1 MGRDAAKACENQC
14 FRCRKEA
21 AKHNDKLGSREGAA
35 ELLGISVS
43 SLADYELGNTKVIPV
58 DKVVLMAD
66 IYNAPE
72 LMAWYCSSECLIG
85 KSLEM
90 PSPEIASVERTTMK
104 LLKQLRQG
112 DIEQVKEKLIDIT
125 ADGIISKDEWADLTE
140 ILDYLDG
147 LIRAAR
153 ELKLIGSKL
162 LKKLLA
168 EEYGITTAREL
179 DEAMKKIGGLN
190 IGVFA
195 SPVRKDGTKHE
206 KVRSI
211 ARAG

>member
-112 DIEQVKEKLIDIT
+112 DIEQVKERLIDIT
-125 ADGIISKDEWADLTE
+125 ADGIISKDEWADRNPRLPRRTDSGGAGAEAHWLQAPERRHRRWLT
-140 ILDYLDG
+140 
-147 LIRAAR
+147 
-153 ELKLIGSKL
+153 SK
-162 LKKLLA
+162 
-168 EEYGITTAREL
+168 R
-179 DEAMKKIGGLN
+179 
-190 IGVFA
+190 
-195 SPVRKDGTKHE
+195 
-206 KVRSI
+206 
-211 ARAG
+211 